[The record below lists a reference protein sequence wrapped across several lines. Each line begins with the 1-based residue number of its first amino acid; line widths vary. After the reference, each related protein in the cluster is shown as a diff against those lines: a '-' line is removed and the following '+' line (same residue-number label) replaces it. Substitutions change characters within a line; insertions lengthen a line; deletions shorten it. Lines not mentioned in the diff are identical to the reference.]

1 MYLNGLLQWF
11 RNYKRG
17 RWVEEGEEEEEEEK
31 GEEENGEMEEDE
43 EDEEDEVQQ
52 KFLPP
57 VLNLTSKH
65 LSLIY
70 KPGEFVSKH
79 NCMPYN
85 SFLQL
90 ATDIYNVK

>member
-17 RWVEEGEEEEEEEK
+17 RWVEEGVEEEEGEEEEEEK
-31 GEEENGEMEEDE
+31 GEEEKGEMEADE

-70 KPGEFVSKH
+70 KPGEFVSKLH
-79 NCMPYN
+79 A
-85 SFLQL
+85 L
-90 ATDIYNVK
+90 